1 MKEKDLKN
9 SYSKVCGVAY
19 DINDIKRIIAFCRK
33 HNFKW
38 YYIRHNDYDENM
50 EEKKKHYHF
59 IIESDS
65 SHRFN
70 IKSLLTDTFKC
81 NLINKLD
88 NVAYYLRYMIH
99 IDYIDKQHY
108 DIKRIISNVSNKEI
122 EYIIKGALLTQKDIN
137 NANFVR
143 IINMVLNGELTTFKE
158 IMYFCI
164 DNDIRY
170 CTPWSFTLI
179 NLLKEGI
186 K

>member
-1 MKEKDLKN
+1 MMQKAFMIPQELGELIVSSAAIFAITRPTQKLASNLVKTGKILPKELVLYMKEKDLKN

-59 IIESDS
+59 IIEGDS

-99 IDYIDKQHY
+99 IDY
-108 DIKRIISNVSNKEI
+108 
-122 EYIIKGALLTQKDIN
+122 ALYNTI
-137 NANFVR
+137 
-143 IINMVLNGELTTFKE
+143 
-158 IMYFCI
+158 
-164 DNDIRY
+164 
-170 CTPWSFTLI
+170 
-179 NLLKEGI
+179 
-186 K
+186 